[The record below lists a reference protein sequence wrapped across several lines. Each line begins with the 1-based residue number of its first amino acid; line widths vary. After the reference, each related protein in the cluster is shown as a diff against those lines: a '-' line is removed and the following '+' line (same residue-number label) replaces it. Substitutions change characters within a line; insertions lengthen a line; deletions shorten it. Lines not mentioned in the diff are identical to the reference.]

1 MAADLSPGVAPLG
14 RLPLGRGPGLRGHGE
29 TDPGPWRV
37 LCVGMS
43 WDVSGLPHRLAE
55 RRSGVS
61 ELEPDQ
67 LPEVREL
74 GQWGWSLAPD
84 APMWVFLPYVWP
96 PGARTWVPDRSTRWQ
111 IDTTL
116 DATCQLLNVA
126 CHPVSQ
132 AERETQERDADADLA
147 RVGIPPRP
155 AGRVWL
161 LRPVGEFKDVEGVLD
176 HLCASAEARGVPVGL
191 SAEFA
196 ELCAEEL
203 RGLAVMD
210 DQSSA

>member
-1 MAADLSPGVAPLG
+1 M
-14 RLPLGRGPGLRGHGE
+14 
-29 TDPGPWRV
+29 
-37 LCVGMS
+37 
-43 WDVSGLPHRLAE
+43 
-55 RRSGVS
+55 S
-61 ELEPDQ
+61 ELEPDR

-96 PGARTWVPDRSTRWQ
+96 PDARTWVPDRSTRWQ

-116 DATCQLLNVA
+116 DAACRLLDVA

-132 AERETQERDADADLA
+132 AERETQERDANADLA

-161 LRPVGEFKDVEGVLD
+161 LRPLGGFKDVEGVLD
-176 HLCASAEARGVPVGL
+176 HLCAGAEAQGVPVGL

-196 ELCAEEL
+196 EVCAGEL
-203 RGLAVMD
+203 RGLAVVD
-210 DQSSA
+210 DPSSA